1 MKKIL
6 AVLLSILLVGTIF
19 VGCSKKDDDTSKP
32 TNSTTNSDTNSTD
45 SDDQNLNDVSSDTN
59 STEEPKVQILDTFIF
74 GGKDKAGKTFLFDQG
89 ERNFYY
95 MCTPETNKK
104 GTYDFELFREL
115 ALTPAEEWKPSPD
128 DQAMYGNGYWF
139 TLKDDGSVFPCD
151 GFSGVI
157 QFKAPKDGKYNI
169 KINYYGLMKW
179 DAPDNPTDIVP
190 DGVYLTA
197 FIKNEKVIEYD
208 ATSKKM
214 DVATFT
220 RDEVVLKKGET
231 ITIVADPK
239 KNSGWDLSNWNII
252 VEQLG

>member
-1 MKKIL
+1 
-6 AVLLSILLVGTIF
+6 
-19 VGCSKKDDDTSKP
+19 
-32 TNSTTNSDTNSTD
+32 
-45 SDDQNLNDVSSDTN
+45 
-59 STEEPKVQILDTFIF
+59 
-74 GGKDKAGKTFLFDQG
+74 
-89 ERNFYY
+89 
-95 MCTPETNKK
+95 
-104 GTYDFELFREL
+104 
-115 ALTPAEEWKPSPD
+115 
-128 DQAMYGNGYWF
+128 
-139 TLKDDGSVFPCD
+139 
-151 GFSGVI
+151 
-157 QFKAPKDGKYNI
+157 
-169 KINYYGLMKW
+169 MKW